1 MLVAMLLWAGQS
13 PTPTSAPTVYPSP
26 RLAAVAFAIR
36 NGYNI
41 PRTDVVVANE
51 PTYGGTNDV
60 PRLPT
65 DRRTKLPR
73 EETMKDAEAIAK
85 LLGPEVRTGWARE
98 LLQCPRSS
106 NNCTLTTNV
115 AVFVVEELP
124 NNETVSMLK
133 FYAAGKSLYWAQ
145 VDTQKTE
152 AGWIATRFVAARAE
166 RIRFWFA

>member
-1 MLVAMLLWAGQS
+1 MTAPLAMFLATLLWTGQS
-13 PTPTSAPTVYPSP
+13 PTPKPTPTVYPSP
-26 RLAAVAFAIR
+26 RLAAVAFAIE

-41 PRTDVVVANE
+41 PRTNVVVANE

-65 DRRTKLPR
+65 DRRTKLPQ
-73 EETMKDAEAIAK
+73 EETIKDAEAIAK

-106 NNCTLTTNV
+106 NNCTLTTGV
-115 AVFVVEELP
+115 AVLVIEELP

-133 FYAAGKSLYWAQ
+133 FYTPGKSLYWAQ
-145 VDTQKTE
+145 VDTQKTA
-152 AGWIATRFVAARAE
+152 AGWIATRFASGPR
-166 RIRFWFA
+166 

>member
-1 MLVAMLLWAGQS
+1 MTAQLAMVVATLLWAGQS
-13 PTPTSAPTVYPSP
+13 PTPKPTPTIYPSP
-26 RLAAVAFAIR
+26 RLAAVAFAIA

-41 PRTDVVVANE
+41 PRTNVVVANE

-65 DRRTKLPR
+65 DRRTKLPQ

-85 LLGPEVRTGWARE
+85 LLGPNVKTGWARE

-106 NNCTLTTNV
+106 NNCTLTTSV
-115 AVFVVEELP
+115 AVFVIEELP

-133 FYAAGKSLYWAQ
+133 FYTAGKSLYWAG
-145 VDTQKTE
+145 VDTHKTE
-152 AGWIATRFVAARAE
+152 AGWIATRFVSGPR
-166 RIRFWFA
+166 